1 MVTKA
6 LIVTPILAGSAFGEL
21 IVGLIILYMASNI
34 VWFFFTIGDKPK
46 DEQ

>member
-34 VWFFFTIGDKPK
+34 VWFIATIADKPK
-46 DEQ
+46 DD